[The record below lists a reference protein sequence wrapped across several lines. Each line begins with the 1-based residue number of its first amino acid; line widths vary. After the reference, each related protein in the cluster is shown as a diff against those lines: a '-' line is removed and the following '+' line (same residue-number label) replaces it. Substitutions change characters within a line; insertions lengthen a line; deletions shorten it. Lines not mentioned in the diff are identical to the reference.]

1 MIDQQLAYYQQK
13 TELYANQIV
22 KYNGMLDVAFEDT
35 TLGVITNCKDMN
47 SAQEWYTTQHTK
59 YTNDLKQNTKDY

>member
-47 SAQEWYTTQHTK
+47 SAQEWYTT
-59 YTNDLKQNTKDY
+59 